1 MFTTTN
7 LLIGG
12 ALVLVAAIVI
22 YLVIRARPAKEE
34 AFHHFRCPG
43 CKRRIRYRTRQ
54 VGHKGNCSNCGRD
67 LVFPPV
73 ALSTE

>member
-1 MFTTTN
+1 MFTTTG

-12 ALVLVAAIVI
+12 ALLLVAGIVI
-22 YLVIRARPAKEE
+22 YLLIRARKPKEE
-34 AFHHFRCPG
+34 QFHHFRCPG

-54 VGHKGNCSNCGRD
+54 VGHKGSCSNCGRD

-73 ALSTE
+73 SLSVE